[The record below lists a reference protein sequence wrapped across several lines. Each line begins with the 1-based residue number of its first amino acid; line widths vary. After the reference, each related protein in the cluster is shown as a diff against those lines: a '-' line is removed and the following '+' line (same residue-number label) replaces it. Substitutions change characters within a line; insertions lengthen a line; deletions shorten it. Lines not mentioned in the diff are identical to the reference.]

1 MTAVFM
7 LECLAL
13 GTHDSEQSRVMTGVR
28 YGEGAGSEQHKV
40 CQTSAV
46 RRHQARKWNSQLTQ
60 KFTPAG
66 SPRARVAG
74 LPAERLR
81 AYTSEKVAVV
91 RVFDYKVERR
101 KKEEHEDC
109 LRLLNITGGS
119 PGVMRN

>member
-1 MTAVFM
+1 MTAVYM

-13 GTHDSEQSRVMTGVR
+13 GTLHSEYSGVLKGLR

-60 KFTPAG
+60 KLTPAG

-74 LPAERLR
+74 LPNE
-81 AYTSEKVAVV
+81 
-91 RVFDYKVERR
+91 VE
-101 KKEEHEDC
+101 
-109 LRLLNITGGS
+109 
-119 PGVMRN
+119 